1 MDKSYY
7 FNDRNV
13 LAENTQ
19 YMLRKQ
25 LSEDKE
31 VYYNLFSEISIVKGR
46 MEETIFRKYFEKIWV
61 EEQSEDAIRVSVIL
75 KKDGAYVGNIT
86 LRELNSKTPELGIDV
101 VQRYQRQGVAYNA
114 LRLFMCQVSSIS
126 KIDYFLARI
135 YSNNEP
141 SLGLFQKL
149 GATFIGKEPSEYQAF
164 LNQLKEKEGENYERL
179 INLHPEMENIAGER
193 FIAHYK
199 VICKDIE

>member
-7 FNDRNV
+7 FNDKNV
-13 LAENTQ
+13 LAENEQ
-19 YMLRKQ
+19 YLLRKQ

-31 VYYNLFSEISIVKGR
+31 VYYNLFSEISIIKGR
-46 MEETIFRKYFEKIWV
+46 MEENMFRKYFEKIWF
-61 EEQSEDAIRVSVIL
+61 EEQNEDAIRVSIIL
-75 KKDGAYVGNIT
+75 REDGAYVGNIT
-86 LRELNSKTPELGIDV
+86 LRELNSKTPELGCDV
-101 VQRYQRQGVAYNA
+101 VRRYQRQGVAYDA
-114 LRLFMCQVSSIS
+114 LRLFMRQVSSIS

-164 LNQLKEKEGENYERL
+164 LNQLKDKDDENYECL
-179 INLHPEMENIAGER
+179 INLHPEMENIAGGK

-199 VICKDIE
+199 VTYKDIE

>member
-1 MDKSYY
+1 
-7 FNDRNV
+7 
-13 LAENTQ
+13 
-19 YMLRKQ
+19 MLRKQ

-75 KKDGAYVGNIT
+75 NKDGAYVGNIT

-141 SLGLFQKL
+141 SSWLLL
-149 GATFIGKEPSEYQAF
+149 E
-164 LNQLKEKEGENYERL
+164 L
-179 INLHPEMENIAGER
+179 
-193 FIAHYK
+193 
-199 VICKDIE
+199 

>member
-75 KKDGAYVGNIT
+75 KKDG
-86 LRELNSKTPELGIDV
+86 
-101 VQRYQRQGVAYNA
+101 Q
-114 LRLFMCQVSSIS
+114 
-126 KIDYFLARI
+126 
-135 YSNNEP
+135 
-141 SLGLFQKL
+141 
-149 GATFIGKEPSEYQAF
+149 
-164 LNQLKEKEGENYERL
+164 
-179 INLHPEMENIAGER
+179 
-193 FIAHYK
+193 
-199 VICKDIE
+199 